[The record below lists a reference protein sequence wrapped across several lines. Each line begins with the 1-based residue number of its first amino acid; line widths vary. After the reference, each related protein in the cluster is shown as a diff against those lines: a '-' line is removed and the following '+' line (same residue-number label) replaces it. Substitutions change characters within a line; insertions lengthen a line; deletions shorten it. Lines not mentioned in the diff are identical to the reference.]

1 MEVKKR
7 IQVVTVVAFL
17 CVSID
22 QITKLIAAEYLP
34 RNMMRSYF
42 FDTLRIGY
50 TENIGAFL
58 GLGNGLSDEI
68 RFGIFVLSVS
78 VFLCLGI
85 TYLMTS
91 PRLSNNSLFAISMIL
106 SGGASNLYD
115 RVINNGAVVDF
126 LNIGFGS
133 FRTGIFNIADI
144 AIVVGAL
151 FLLLLGSK
159 PETGR

>member
-1 MEVKKR
+1 MELKKR
-7 IQVVTVVAFL
+7 IQVVTVAAFL
-17 CVSID
+17 CVCID

-68 RFGIFVLSVS
+68 RFGIFVLGVS
-78 VFLCLGI
+78 LFLCLGI

-91 PRLSNNSLFAISMIL
+91 PRLSTNSLFAISMIL

-151 FLLLLGSK
+151 LLLLLGSK

>member
-1 MEVKKR
+1 MELKKR

-68 RFGIFVLSVS
+68 RFGIFVLVLYKGARINPQAIKIISIKIIHNILIS
-78 VFLCLGI
+78 I
-85 TYLMTS
+85 TL
-91 PRLSNNSLFAISMIL
+91 II
-106 SGGASNLYD
+106 
-115 RVINNGAVVDF
+115 
-126 LNIGFGS
+126 
-133 FRTGIFNIADI
+133 
-144 AIVVGAL
+144 
-151 FLLLLGSK
+151 
-159 PETGR
+159 